1 MTKKIIAL
9 IVHGIL
15 VVNFITAVIL
25 LKSWC
30 DLDVYLTIIHQA
42 FLQKPFKNRYRTYLV
57 TKCLIF

>member
-25 LKSWC
+25 PKNWC
-30 DLDVYLTIIHQA
+30 YFT
-42 FLQKPFKNRYRTYLV
+42 
-57 TKCLIF
+57 